1 MNEIDDYNS
10 EYFFNGADELEEYH
24 GILDSFDSFEYS
36 PTEEEKDFA
45 YNIMILEQCCS
56 IFKEFGNKTAELTI
70 AAENAERAVR
80 KFIDVYTEG
89 EN

>member
-1 MNEIDDYNS
+1 MLEIDDYNS

-24 GILDSFDSFEYS
+24 GILDSLDSFEYS

-56 IFKEFGNKTAELTI
+56 VLRELGDKTAELSI
-70 AAENAERAVR
+70 AAERANRAVQ